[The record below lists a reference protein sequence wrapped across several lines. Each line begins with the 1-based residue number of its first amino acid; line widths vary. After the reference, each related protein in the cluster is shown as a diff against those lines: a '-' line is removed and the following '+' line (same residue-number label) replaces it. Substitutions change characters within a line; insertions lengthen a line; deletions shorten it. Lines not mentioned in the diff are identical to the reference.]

1 MSWVESMLNADGALA
16 RGVTA
21 PTQGTLRVVKVNGV
35 PDEIEGE
42 DEALAR
48 LRSFGGAGWACYVS
62 RVGTNGARI
71 DVADGSQLPD
81 GKVLWAELVNGAES
95 LHLRYVGPR
104 WHATHFERC
113 RLARK
118 VRRTGSSPTPWPA
131 KAAASCATR
140 WRGEWRTTRGG
151 PGRRVWQAWTRRV
164 ATPTTRTGRRMV
176 IRVGQKEVHD
186 GIGPHSGAVQLRA
199 GTPAGRLVRQA

>member
-1 MSWVESMLNADGALA
+1 MLNADGALA

-104 WHATHFERC
+104 WHATHFERVPAGTEGATHWIFTHAMAREGGGELRYEVAWRMEDDAWRPWAA
-113 RLARK
+113 RLAG
-118 VRRTGSSPTPWPA
+118 VDPAGSDAYDADGSTD
-131 KAAASCATR
+131 
-140 WRGEWRTTRGG
+140 GD
-151 PGRRVWQAWTRRV
+151 
-164 ATPTTRTGRRMV
+164 TGRPE
-176 IRVGQKEVHD
+176 G
-186 GIGPHSGAVQLRA
+186 GA
-199 GTPAGRLVRQA
+199 